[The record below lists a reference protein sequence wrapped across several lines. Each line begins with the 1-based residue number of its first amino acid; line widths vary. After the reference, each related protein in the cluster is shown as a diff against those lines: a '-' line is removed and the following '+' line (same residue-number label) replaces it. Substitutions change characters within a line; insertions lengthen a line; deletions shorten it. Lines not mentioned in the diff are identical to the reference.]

1 MKLDG
6 KYRYSLQFPDNT
18 EEGRRVGELLE
29 RMGNRKS
36 SLVVKALNEYLE
48 NHPEFLQKDC
58 SIQVSMTS
66 LATPDDIKQIVKEL
80 LEERIS
86 RWQTDMLMVGDSIDT
101 GAGRA
106 ESGETADANQEQEEK
121 FLEEMEADV
130 SQMLNNLDF
139 FQ

>member
-36 SLVVKALNEYLE
+36 SLVVKALNEYLN
-48 NHPEFLQKDC
+48 NHPELLQKDC
-58 SIQVSMTS
+58 NIQVSMTS
-66 LATPDDIKQIVKEL
+66 LASPDDIKQIVREL
-80 LEERIS
+80 IEERIS
-86 RWQTDMLMVGDSIDT
+86 GWQTDMLMVGASTDT
-101 GAGRA
+101 GAGKA
-106 ESGETADANQEQEEK
+106 ESGEAADASQAQEEK
-121 FLEEMEADV
+121 LLEEMEADV

>member
-6 KYRYSLQFPDNT
+6 KYRYSLQFSDNT

-48 NHPEFLQKDC
+48 NHPELQQKDC
-58 SIQVSMTS
+58 SIQISMTS
-66 LATPDDIKQIVKEL
+66 LATPDDIKQIVREL
-80 LEERIS
+80 IEERING
-86 RWQTDMLMVGDSIDT
+86 WQTDMLMVGASTDT
-101 GAGRA
+101 GAGKA
-106 ESGETADANQEQEEK
+106 ESGEAVDASQAQEEK
-121 FLEEMEADV
+121 LLEEMEADV

>member
-6 KYRYSLQFPDNT
+6 RYRYSLQFSDNT

-48 NHPEFLQKDC
+48 NHPELQQKDC
-58 SIQVSMTS
+58 SIQISMTS
-66 LATPDDIKQIVKEL
+66 LATPDDIKQIVREL
-80 LEERIS
+80 IEERING
-86 RWQTDMLMVGDSIDT
+86 WQTDMLMVGASTDT
-101 GAGRA
+101 GAGKA
-106 ESGETADANQEQEEK
+106 ESGEAADASQAQEEK
-121 FLEEMEADV
+121 LLEEMEADV

>member
-6 KYRYSLQFPDNT
+6 RYRYSLQFPDNT

-48 NHPEFLQKDC
+48 NHPELQQKGC

-66 LATPDDIKQIVKEL
+66 LVTPDDIKQIVREL
-80 LEERIS
+80 IEERIS
-86 RWQTDMLMVGDSIDT
+86 GWQTDMLMVGASTDT
-101 GAGRA
+101 GAGKA
-106 ESGETADANQEQEEK
+106 ESGEAADASQAQEEK
-121 FLEEMEADV
+121 LLEEMEADV